1 MKPQIEKHRDLIN
14 ALKNQRQMD
23 AAKAVERGHLYR
35 FENDTLYLQYPDP
48 YTTSM
53 DIKML
58 TKHKLMLD
66 TVAKSLGFEV
76 RVANG
81 TESYTGRHWRRKAD
95 SPQDDGMIT
104 QRQKDELKRQGSQ
117 DRKVQRGYRETFRS
131 IRIKD

>member
-1 MKPQIEKHRDLIN
+1 MKLEIEKHRDLIN

-23 AAKAVERGHLYR
+23 AANAVERGHPYK

-66 TVAKSLGFEV
+66 TIAKSLCFKVG
-76 RVANG
+76 VANRDG
-81 TESYTGRHWRRKAD
+81 ILYWASLEREGR
-95 SPQDDGMIT
+95 
-104 QRQKDELKRQGSQ
+104 
-117 DRKVQRGYRETFRS
+117 
-131 IRIKD
+131 

>member
-23 AAKAVERGHLYR
+23 AAKAVERGHPYK

-76 RVANG
+76 RVANRDG
-81 TESYTGRHWRRKAD
+81 ILYWASLEKEGR
-95 SPQDDGMIT
+95 
-104 QRQKDELKRQGSQ
+104 
-117 DRKVQRGYRETFRS
+117 
-131 IRIKD
+131 